1 MDPRDAGI
9 FYIGHTSRF
18 DLRCAQHAKGGESI
32 AGLRVRQIAAAGG
45 NPVFIKLEKCDGKR
59 AAMMAEIFW
68 IELFLCRGATL
79 ANAQAFAG
87 YEARAV
93 VKDRARDELRF
104 GQRLDYVERLADGRP
119 LREGRPWS
127 KKEKAMV
134 RRLQREG
141 KNRFQIADVV
151 ERSVGEIERILK
163 RN

>member
-1 MDPRDAGI
+1 
-9 FYIGHTSRF
+9 
-18 DLRCAQHAKGGESI
+18 
-32 AGLRVRQIAAAGG
+32 
-45 NPVFIKLEKCDGKR
+45 
-59 AAMMAEIFW
+59 MMAEVFW

-87 YEARAV
+87 YEARAD

-104 GQRLDYVERLADGRP
+104 GRRLDYVERLANGRP

-141 KNRFQIADVV
+141 KNSYQIADVV
-151 ERSVGEIERILK
+151 ERSVGEIEKVLGSRGQ
-163 RN
+163 